1 MNLWWGTSLSVQ
13 WLGPHALK
21 AWNVGSVPGQ
31 RTKTQHAT
39 WQGQKLK
46 LKKQINLMV
55 ALSPQRCVFHCS
67 GIYQQQ
73 GI

>member
-46 LKKQINLMV
+46 LKKQTNQ
-55 ALSPQRCVFHCS
+55 PYG
-67 GIYQQQ
+67 GIVPTELC
-73 GI
+73 IPL